1 MVHGTPCPAESG
13 STTSQVP
20 QGSLVEVST
29 GVSGSSLKGREMQER
44 VVAARPGSD
53 SAVTLNTTQPA
64 SQIPGFRVIV

>member
-1 MVHGTPCPAESG
+1 M
-13 STTSQVP
+13 
-20 QGSLVEVST
+20 EVST